1 MNFFYDKQSDSLY
14 IELSEKPSFDSAEIS
29 DGLVVDYDKS
39 GHVVGLD
46 IEHASK
52 HFNMNKIHLE
62 GFNPLVD
69 IGKSA

>member
-1 MNFFYDKQSDSLY
+1 MNFFYDKKSDSLY

-39 GHVVGLD
+39 GQVVGLD
-46 IEHASK
+46 IEYASK
-52 HFNMNKIHLE
+52 HFNMSKIHVE

-69 IGKSA
+69 IGKNA